1 MNATT
6 LLDRLDGVKQTALD
20 RWIAKCPAHEDRSP
34 SLSIRE
40 VDDGKTLVQCFGGCS
55 ALDVLDAVGLE
66 WAALFPPNGHKPAT
80 PSRSTIPARD
90 LLVILDHELTVAVLI
105 LHEIVSTRKIG
116 AGHFERLLQASAR
129 VSTARVIANPAKA
142 ERHEG

>member
-1 MNATT
+1 MTVAT
-6 LLDRLDGVKQTALD
+6 LLDRLDGVRQTALD
-20 RWIAKCPAHEDRSP
+20 RWIAICPAHEDRSP

-40 VDDGKTLVQCFGGCS
+40 IDDGKTLVQCFGGCS
-55 ALDVLDAVGLE
+55 ALDVLDAVGLD
-66 WAALFPPNGHKPAT
+66 WPALFPPNGHKAALR
-80 PSRSTIPARD
+80 SRSTIPARD

-116 AGHFERLLQASAR
+116 ASHFKRLLQASAR

-142 ERHEG
+142 QRHEG